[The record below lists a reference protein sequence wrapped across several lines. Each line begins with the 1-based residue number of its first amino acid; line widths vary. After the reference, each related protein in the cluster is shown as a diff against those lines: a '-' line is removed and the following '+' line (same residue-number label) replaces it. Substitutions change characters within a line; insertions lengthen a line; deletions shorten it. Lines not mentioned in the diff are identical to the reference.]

1 MIPVLLHHVS
11 RNHQLNELAIGTEIL
26 LDGIVSGTNNSELGK
41 RNKELGDGVH
51 TPLVRSI
58 EGEL

>member
-1 MIPVLLHHVS
+1 M
-11 RNHQLNELAIGTEIL
+11 NELAIGTEIL